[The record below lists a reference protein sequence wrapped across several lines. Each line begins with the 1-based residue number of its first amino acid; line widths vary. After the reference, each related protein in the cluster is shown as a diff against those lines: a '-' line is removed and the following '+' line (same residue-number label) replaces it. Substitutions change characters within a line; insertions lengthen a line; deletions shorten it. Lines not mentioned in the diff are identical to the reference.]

1 MKSYVVIGCG
11 RFGTAVAKTL
21 IELGNEVMVIDSD
34 EDIIREVGK
43 WVTVAAEADV
53 SDKDTL
59 INLGIGNCDTA
70 IISIGSSIEP
80 SIIATITAKELGIK
94 SVVAKAKNDIH
105 ATILKKIGADIVI
118 FPERD
123 MGERIARKLSG
134 RNVIDYIELSDDYSI
149 VELKVQDK
157 WAGKSLSELKL
168 PNRYGINLIAIKSG
182 KNFNTLPSADTVI
195 NISDTLI
202 AAGETEILNKFQ

>member
-202 AAGETEILNKFQ
+202 AAGATETLNKFQ

>member
-182 KNFNTLPSADTVI
+182 KNFNILPSADTVI

>member
-34 EDIIREVGK
+34 GDIIREVGK

-182 KNFNTLPSADTVI
+182 KHFNTLPSADTVI

>member
-34 EDIIREVGK
+34 GDIIREVGK